1 MNRGHARFE
10 SLEGA
15 ILLGEATAAERE
27 EYALHARQC
36 SLCCAEPVHGALPAA
51 VGAGRDAETWRPSV
65 DRPVLARVRDER
77 MRRSRFAVGALGWA
91 AACSIAVN
99 VAFVTGVA
107 GRLEGALDF
116 GNTPAPAAATQF
128 GVRLP
133 PETFATIKRR
143 ALPPVAGT
151 LASVRTSSHRVM
163 RNASRVPRLPVRSEP
178 AGAGAPDIFAGLDVR
193 GSGAARSVA
202 VETFPCE
209 GICGTQ
215 ASGPNP

>member
-1 MNRGHARFE
+1 MTRGHARFE

-36 SLCCAEPVHGALPAA
+36 SLCCGEPVHGALPAT

-99 VAFVTGVA
+99 VAFVTGFA
-107 GRLEGALDF
+107 GKLGGALDF
-116 GNTPAPAAATQF
+116 GTMPAPAASAQF
-128 GVRLP
+128 AVRLP

-143 ALPPVAGT
+143 ALPPVAST
-151 LASVRTSSHRVM
+151 LASVRTSSHRVT
-163 RNASRVPRLPVRSEP
+163 RNAARVPRLPVRSAP
-178 AGAGAPDIFAGLDVR
+178 PDVSAPDILAGLDVR
-193 GSGAARSVA
+193 GPGAARSVA

-209 GICGTQ
+209 GICAAQ
-215 ASGPNP
+215 ASGPSP

>member
-1 MNRGHARFE
+1 MKRSHARFE

-15 ILLGEATAAERE
+15 ILLGEATLAERE
-27 EYALHARQC
+27 EYSLHARQC
-36 SLCCAEPVHGALPAA
+36 SLCCGEPANGALPAS

-65 DRPVLARVRDER
+65 DHPVLARVRDER

-107 GRLEGALDF
+107 GKLGGALDF
-116 GNTPAPAAATQF
+116 GNAPAAAAPAQF
-128 GVRLP
+128 AVRLP

-143 ALPPVAGT
+143 ALPPVPST
-151 LASVRTSSHRVM
+151 LASARTSHHRGV
-163 RNASRVPRLPVRSEP
+163 ASAAHVQRLPARSVEP
-178 AGAGAPDIFAGLDVR
+178 PAPDIFAGLDVR

-209 GICGTQ
+209 GMCATQ
-215 ASGPNP
+215 ASAPNP